1 TISDLSSSNLD
12 GTKYSDPD
20 RLTTTLTRHYA
31 AMMDS
36 DGTLGRVPSNG
47 GRGLRR
53 QRSLEWR
60 ERRGYGASVHSS
72 SDDDDNNRH
81 AVPTSVS
88 SRGARSPGHVFASLM
103 AQQYSGTNDRTY
115 HRAVS
120 DNEGGVTSENQTTGF
135 PASVAVAGSVPG
147 ALTPNHRQAS
157 PFPMESTNSRRH
169 HYNNSVSSDRSRNKT
184 SSGSGSVAG
193 GGNASTG
200 SVSGGTLGRRSRRGQ
215 HNSALSSSS
224 TASDRSEI
232 IYNEEHSHIHLNN

>member
-1 TISDLSSSNLD
+1 MCKSS
-12 GTKYSDPD
+12 GD
-20 RLTTTLTRHYA
+20 RDKASGRAKVCLASKRVLRPKI
-31 AMMDS
+31 DS
-36 DGTLGRVPSNG
+36 AIV
-47 GRGLRR
+47 
-53 QRSLEWR
+53 E
-60 ERRGYGASVHSS
+60 
-72 SDDDDNNRH
+72 
-81 AVPTSVS
+81 TSES
-88 SRGARSPGHVFASLM
+88 
-103 AQQYSGTNDRTY
+103 TNDRTY

-169 HYNNSVSSDRSRNKT
+169 HYNNSVSSDRSRNVANGEVIYAAPSKKT

-232 IYNEEHSHIHLNN
+232 IYNEEHSHIHLNNVSSEFSDAYQPLARDANPDIAGAHSPYNTSQHNTLPEKTSSTPVARFVSVE